1 MPYDWSNKVIGH
13 EYIRIMRAKVE
24 AGTATEDEKRFL
36 AGKYKSDREW
46 TKTETRKLD
55 KLFNQMFPY
64 KQCSECGKEFEY
76 GVVNDKDEFFCF
88 ECADM
93 LDQYYIDTANERD
106 PISVA

>member
-1 MPYDWSNKVIGH
+1 M
-13 EYIRIMRAKVE
+13 
-24 AGTATEDEKRFL
+24 EKI
-36 AGKYKSDREW
+36 E
-46 TKTETRKLD
+46 
-55 KLFNQMFPY
+55 
-64 KQCSECGKEFEY
+64 CSECGKEFEY